1 MLRVQ
6 RDTAYKGPSAR
17 VSLEPIEQDAVW
29 LRSKVLFSDQ
39 RMERCEL
46 ALEQRSPTFMAQG
59 PVSRKT
65 VFPRTR
71 SREDGL
77 GMSQGRYNYCGLCF

>member
-1 MLRVQ
+1 
-6 RDTAYKGPSAR
+6 
-17 VSLEPIEQDAVW
+17 VSLEPIEQDGVR

-46 ALEQRSPTFMAQG
+46 DLEERSPTFMAQG
-59 PVSRKT
+59 PVSWKT

-77 GMSQGRYNYCGLCF
+77 GMSQGRYIYCGLCF